1 MKNGAIGQYR
11 VRRYPDAV
19 RLRPET
25 ARRVILNQ
33 TNIIPMLIS
42 MVLNRTQCTAFGSA

>member
-25 ARRVILNQ
+25 ARRIILNEA
-33 TNIIPMLIS
+33 NLIPIAIS
-42 MVLNRTQCTAFGSA
+42 TVPIRT